1 MTLYE
6 LWSGIAPWRVPGNPG
21 EMLFQSIPEALKEQE
36 RPFLDIGAIPA
47 ELKKMIAGCW
57 NEDAKDR
64 PEFVSLYRELGVGEF
79 QEMGSHMKQLSLG
92 DSSSSSSSSSQGLF
106 FFLFLI
112 LK

>member
-6 LWSGIAPWRVPGNPG
+6 LWSGVVPWRDPGNPG
-21 EMLFQSIPEALKEQE
+21 EMLFEALKEKK
-36 RPFLDIGAIPA
+36 RPYLEISVIPA
-47 ELKKMIAGCW
+47 DLKRMIGECW

-64 PEFVSLYRELGVGEF
+64 PEFVSLYRELCVGEF